1 MHLIH
6 QLFDLFTHFS
16 QRFILFIYYLH
27 SIVNNMLRDL
37 LQTVLLHLHHHL
49 ETNIAKVI
57 ATIKT
62 KGWIIVDC

>member
-1 MHLIH
+1 
-6 QLFDLFTHFS
+6 
-16 QRFILFIYYLH
+16 
-27 SIVNNMLRDL
+27 MLRDL

-62 KGWIIVDC
+62 KDWIIVDC